1 LDYGVCDERRESRST
16 AASCTFKQREIENSK
31 GYFWKY
37 KTSKMKKPKGRKD

>member
-1 LDYGVCDERRESRST
+1 MEFAMRGGRAGAQLPL
-16 AASCTFKQREIENSK
+16 ASTFKQREIENSK